1 MQIPIEYLAAIITSF
16 AAVLAAIGGII
27 SGIKSS
33 KTNKSLTQNN
43 GGSSTKDAFDRIEVV
58 LTSMHRDITGVH
70 EDVRGLYGRVRT
82 IESSAHCLRCD
93 YPEPAIVKN
102 KECNGSTC

>member
-1 MQIPIEYLAAIITSF
+1 MQIPIEYLAAR
-16 AAVLAAIGGII
+16 II
-27 SGIKSS
+27 SGMKSS

-43 GGSSTKDAFDRIEVV
+43 GGSSAKDSFDRIEEE

-82 IESSAHCLRCD
+82 IESSAYCLRCD
-93 YPEPAIVKN
+93 DPEPAIVKN

>member
-33 KTNKSLTQNN
+33 KTNKKYSQ
-43 GGSSTKDAFDRIEVV
+43 SFQ
-58 LTSMHRDITGVH
+58 DI
-70 EDVRGLYGRVRT
+70 Y
-82 IESSAHCLRCD
+82 
-93 YPEPAIVKN
+93 
-102 KECNGSTC
+102 

>member
-27 SGIKSS
+27 SGMKSS
-33 KTNKSLTQNN
+33 KTNKSLTQNH
-43 GGSSTKDAFDRIEVV
+43 GGSSAKDAFDRIEEV

-93 YPEPAIVKN
+93 DQEPATVKN